1 MTNATFTTT
10 QRLTCAELPQANNL
24 WRIKGLLQAAL
35 GGALL
40 QRATIDA
47 AFDNSR
53 DRQYYMDAMS
63 KTLGWVERSG
73 DDFAVTDAGR
83 VALQAASVGDATFA
97 HTVHAQLMANNTFY
111 AQASQGADL
120 ATLSAA
126 LADEFGIALSTAE
139 RRAMCVMAWYAD
151 LQAARLNKTQPIL
164 GAKIAARSNEAKS
177 MAVNIWAGNAGE
189 IQSGVVAARTF
200 CETLD
205 EQIFAVHGTA
215 CLVSDIDIAG
225 ISVACRIKPL
235 DVCRESDAV
244 DLHNALVLE
253 ARLATLFARGLIS
266 FADNGM
272 VKVSSRLGAKDAE
285 RIGLRAGARLSVMPT
300 NTMKGYL
307 GYHRANVF
315 IR

>member
-1 MTNATFTTT
+1 MNIALATN
-10 QRLTCAELPQANNL
+10 QRLTCSELPQANNL
-24 WRIKGLLQAAL
+24 WRIKGLLQASL
-35 GGALL
+35 GGVLL
-40 QRATIDA
+40 QRTAIDT
-47 AFDNSR
+47 AFDNPR
-53 DRQYYMDAMS
+53 DRLYYMDAMS

-73 DDFAVTDAGR
+73 DDFSVTVVGKA
-83 VALQAASVGDATFA
+83 ALQAASVGDATFA
-97 HTVHAQLMANNTFY
+97 HTVHAQLMSTNTFY

-139 RRAMCVMAWYAD
+139 RRAMCVMAWCAD

-177 MAVNIWAGNAGE
+177 MAVNMWASNVGD
-189 IQSGVVAARTF
+189 IQSGVVAVRTF
-200 CETLD
+200 SEVLD
-205 EQIFAVHGTA
+205 EQIFAVHGTG
-215 CLVSDIDIAG
+215 CLVSGIDIAG

-235 DVCRESDAV
+235 DVCRESDAA

-266 FADNGM
+266 FADDGM

-285 RIGLRAGARLSVMPT
+285 RIGLRTGARLSVMPT

>member
-1 MTNATFTTT
+1 MTIALATN
-10 QRLTCAELPQANNL
+10 QRLTAAELPQANNL

-40 QRATIDA
+40 QRATIDS

-63 KTLGWVERSG
+63 KTLDWVKRTG
-73 DDFAVTDAGR
+73 TDYYVTPAGAA
-83 VALQAASVGDATFA
+83 ALQAASVGDATFA
-97 HTVHAQLMANNTFY
+97 HTVHAQLLAANSFY

-120 ATLSAA
+120 ATISAA
-126 LADEFGIALSTAE
+126 LVDEFGISLSTAE
-139 RRAMCVMAWYAD
+139 RRATCLLAWFAD

-164 GAKIAARSNEAKS
+164 AAKIAARSNEAKA
-177 MAVNIWAGNAGE
+177 MAVNMWAGNAGE

-200 CETLD
+200 SEVLD

-215 CLVSDIDIAG
+215 CLVSGVDIAG

-235 DVCRESDAV
+235 DVCRQADAV

-266 FADNGM
+266 FADDGL

-285 RIGLRAGARLSVMPT
+285 RLGLRTGSTLRVAPT
-300 NTMKGYL
+300 NTMKTYL